1 MRALLA
7 ILLISLLPAW
17 AFAAGHDTALE
28 RVDVDVSDKAALQDG
43 ARTFINYCMGC
54 HSAKFQRY
62 ERVAD
67 DLGIPHAVMMKE
79 LVFTGARIGDHMD
92 IGMQPAD
99 AKAWFGTPP
108 PDLTLVAQVR
118 GTDWLYAYLRS
129 FYEDPTRPWGV
140 NNTVFPNTG
149 MPNVLEGLQGRQRL
163 DCTQAGPVEEGNT
176 PCETPAVPGLNA
188 HTCDQLVVVPNT
200 GSLTEAQFNEKL
212 RNLVSFLAYSAD
224 PAALQLQRIGIYVL
238 MYLAVLLILAYL
250 LKREYWKDVN

>member
-43 ARTFINYCMGC
+43 AGTFVNYCMGC

-67 DLGIPHAVMMKE
+67 DLGITHALMMKE

-176 PCETPAVPGLNA
+176 PRTTPAVSGLSP
-188 HTCDQLVVVPNT
+188 HTCDQLAVVPNT

-212 RNLVSFLAYSAD
+212 RNLVSFLVYSAD
-224 PAALQLQRIGIYVL
+224 PAALQRQRIGIYVL

-250 LKREYWKDVN
+250 LKREYWRDVN